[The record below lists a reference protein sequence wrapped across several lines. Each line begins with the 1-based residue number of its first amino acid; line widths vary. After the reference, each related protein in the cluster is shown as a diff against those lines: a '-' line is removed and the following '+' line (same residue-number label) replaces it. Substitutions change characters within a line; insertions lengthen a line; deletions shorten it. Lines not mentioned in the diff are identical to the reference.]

1 MKIKHKIT
9 RAVLFDGADLTGADL
24 RHADLTDADLRH
36 ADLHGAEL
44 RGASLDG
51 ADLRYADLTDAD
63 LTGAKLDGAKLDGAN
78 LGGAKLYGAKLVGT
92 RPFISIGPIGSRL
105 DYLQAFITDQG
116 VAIQTGC
123 FFDTRDQFAAAMEKT
138 HNENN
143 HGIEYR
149 AALSLI
155 DAHAELWGST

>member
-1 MKIKHKIT
+1 M
-9 RAVLFDGADLTGADL
+9 RGASLYG
-24 RHADLTDADLRH
+24 ADLRH

-63 LTGAKLDGAKLDGAN
+63 LTGAKLDGAKLY
-78 LGGAKLYGAKLVGT
+78 GAKLDGAKLDGAKLVGT

-105 DYLQAFITDQG
+105 DYLQAYVTDNG
-116 VAIQTGC
+116 VMIQTGC
-123 FFDTRDQFAAAMEKT
+123 FFGTRDQFAAAMEKT

-149 AALSLI
+149 AALVLI